1 MNNIIIPG
9 IEEMINQQI
18 NTVRIINKKSTKDQ
32 TIPKIINIMIT

>member
-18 NTVRIINKKSTKDQ
+18 KTVRIINKKNTKDQ